1 MAGFAFDLTAAVR
14 ANDQN
19 ATIARQEVLANCWLI
34 HAGLQEKGE
43 CRPQVFL
50 GRRFLMG
57 C

>member
-50 GRRFLMG
+50 GRRFVMG